1 MQTKKIISV
10 VLALSLAVPLMA
22 RGAKQNQQEPEPA
35 DTSVTITD
43 IMGRTVTLSKPA
55 TRLVGTHNPTMNI
68 AVILGG
74 GGKYIAG
81 FGNKNMA
88 GGLYGYV
95 FPELGPLPQIG
106 MRNEINFE
114 SCIQVGADLAILP
127 QRFANLAEQFEA
139 VGIPAAVILPN
150 NESFETIKTSIELL
164 GKLLGE
170 DERAAKINAFFDSK
184 INAARGIAQR
194 ITSQPKAIYLGGSS
208 PLTVANG
215 IMLQSVMI
223 ETVGAVNV
231 AKNVPGQGDFVP
243 VNLEEIIGWNPD
255 VIYIPDFAQYKV
267 EDLLNDRA
275 WGSINAIRDKKV
287 FVFPS
292 ILEPWDYPTPSTSM
306 GLTWLLNNLYPEL
319 YSMDQVLADAK
330 EYYELVYGRSFSAEQ
345 LGLR

>member
-35 DTSVTITD
+35 DTSITITD
-43 IMGRTVTLSKPA
+43 ITGRTVTLPKPA
-55 TRLVGTHNPTMNI
+55 TRVVGTHNPTMNI

-106 MRNEINFE
+106 MGREVNLE
-114 SCIQVGADLAILP
+114 SCLQVGAELAILP
-127 QRFANLAEQFEA
+127 ERFANLAEQFETA
-139 VGIPAAVILPN
+139 GIPAAVILPN
-150 NESFETIKTSIELL
+150 TESFETIKNSIELL
-164 GKLLGE
+164 GRLLGE
-170 DERAAKINAFFDSK
+170 EARAARINAFFENK
-184 INAARGIAQR
+184 INAARVIAQR
-194 ITSQPKAIYLGGSS
+194 ATARPRVLYLGGSS
-208 PLTVANG
+208 QLTVANG
-215 IMLQSVMI
+215 LMLQSVMM
-223 ETVGAVNV
+223 ETAGAVNV
-231 AKNVPGQGDFVP
+231 AKNVPGQGDYVQ
-243 VNLEEIIGWNPD
+243 VSLEEIIGWNPD
-255 VIYIPDFAQYKV
+255 IIYIPGYAQYKA

-275 WGSINAIRDKKV
+275 WSSINAIRDKKV
-287 FVFPS
+287 FAFPS
-292 ILEPWDYPTPSTSM
+292 ILEPWDYPTPSTSI
-306 GLTWLLNNLYPEL
+306 GITWLLNNLYPEL

>member
-1 MQTKKIISV
+1 MKAKKLFL
-10 VLALSLAVPLMA
+10 LALAAFLTMPLYA
-22 RGAKQNQQEPEPA
+22 RPSQESGPSPKTT

-43 IMGRTVTLSKPA
+43 VTGRTVTLPKPA
-55 TRLVGTHNPTMNI
+55 TKLVGTHNPTLNI

-74 GGKYIAG
+74 GGKYLVG

-106 MRNEINFE
+106 MGRDVNLE
-114 SCIQVGADLAILP
+114 SCVQLGTELAILP
-127 QRFANLAEQFEA
+127 ERFANIAGQFES

-150 NESFETIKTSIELL
+150 TESFDTIKNSITLL
-164 GKLLGE
+164 GKLIGE
-170 DERAAKINAFFDSK
+170 DARAAKINAFFDNK
-184 INAARGIAQR
+184 INAAKAIAAR
-194 ITSQPKAIYLGGSS
+194 ITAKPKVLYLGGSS

-223 ETVGAVNV
+223 ETVGAINA
-231 AKNVPGQGDFVP
+231 AKDARGQGDFVP
-243 VNLEEIIGWNPD
+243 VSLEEIIGWNPD
-255 VIYIPDFAQYKV
+255 VIYIPVFAQYKV

-275 WGSINAIRDKKV
+275 WSSINAIKNKKV
-287 FVFPS
+287 YTFPS

-306 GLTWLLNNLYPEL
+306 GLTWLLNNLYPDL

-345 LGLR
+345 LGLK

>member
-1 MQTKKIISV
+1 MQTKKILLV
-10 VLALSLAVPLMA
+10 VLSLSLLLPLMA
-22 RGAKQNQQEPEPA
+22 RGAGEDQQIVPA

-43 IMGRTVTLSKPA
+43 IAGRTVTLPKPA
-55 TRLVGTHNPTMNI
+55 SRVVGTHNPTMNI

-95 FPELGPLPQIG
+95 FPELGPLTQIG
-106 MRNEINFE
+106 MGREVNFE
-114 SCIQVGADLAILP
+114 SCLQVGAELAILP
-127 QRFANLAEQFEA
+127 ERFANLASQFEA

-150 NESFETIKTSIELL
+150 NESFETIKNSITLL
-164 GKLLGE
+164 GTLLGE
-170 DERAAKINAFFDSK
+170 DKRASDINAFFDSK

-194 ITSQPKAIYLGGSS
+194 ITTQPKVLCLGGSS
-208 PLTVANG
+208 HLTVANG
-215 IMLQSVMI
+215 LMLQSVMV

-231 AKNVPGQGDFVP
+231 AKNVPGQGDYVQ
-243 VNLEEIIGWNPD
+243 VSLEEIIGWNPD
-255 VIYIPDFAQYKV
+255 IIYIPVFAQYKV

-275 WGSINAIRDKKV
+275 WSSINAIRNNRV
-287 FVFPS
+287 YAFPS
-292 ILEPWDYPTPSTSM
+292 SLEPWDYPTPSTSM